1 MLPFNWLNSTGVY
14 LTFSFFFFFLL
25 NEIFPIRLLY
35 TQHSA
40 RVHREKKKVDRLG
53 DRPKCCSSTLARLR
67 VLSLKARENEGLC
80 GHCLKLADFSIEHGH
95 PQIGKW
101 AAATEKE
108 RKEKNGLLFTS
119 ASTASTTADIRWKEP
134 SGSNNSHR

>member
-1 MLPFNWLNSTGVY
+1 
-14 LTFSFFFFFLL
+14 
-25 NEIFPIRLLY
+25 
-35 TQHSA
+35 
-40 RVHREKKKVDRLG
+40 
-53 DRPKCCSSTLARLR
+53 

-101 AAATEKE
+101 AAAIEKE